1 MMGVLAVA
9 VGRSPV
15 PALQGDSMI
24 QGISLG
30 TSKEGVLSKTAIP
43 ITLVRSYLIGFRFL
57 DGSSVCFYLS
67 FCCS

>member
-24 QGISLG
+24 QGTSLG

-43 ITLVRSYLIGFRFL
+43 ITLARSYLIGFRWF
-57 DGSSVCFYLS
+57 
-67 FCCS
+67 